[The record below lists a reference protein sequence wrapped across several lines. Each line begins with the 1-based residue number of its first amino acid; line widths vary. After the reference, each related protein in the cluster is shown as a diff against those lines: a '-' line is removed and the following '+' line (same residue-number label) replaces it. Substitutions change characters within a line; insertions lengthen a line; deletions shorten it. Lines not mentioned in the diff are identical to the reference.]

1 METED
6 YNPEP
11 PKFYEFRGKKS
22 MKQTVN
28 KPLTS
33 YKNVNIFA
41 YEVRTNATA
50 PFMQVLL
57 SKSTV
62 SQELL
67 IPVAPLLI
75 NIGSNEELVDYVKV
89 CLFGILNYDDFEVFD
104 SKITFD
110 GFYETNQELYL
121 FFEISKLKHQLDD
134 IYLNSSLRFVLID
147 EMIHYGNVCNI
158 PIHQSIWDFFMYNF
172 DFSMLDNE
180 KGEAYEMPIVA
191 YTSKPNNR
199 LNYSYIF
206 GESKSDATRMF
217 GSYYYFTNYK
227 KAFEDACKIDGFS
240 GIVRYALFVGA
251 FKYVGN
257 YLDDPIDMSEMK
269 VIRLTDETNDMAK
282 ERLTMR
288 ITDYDGKWA
297 ENYDGLILGKNIEL
311 DNGEL
316 LDEYTLVVKEYE
328 QQQPLSIHYV
338 NKSTLSGGEEH
349 YLIL

>member
-22 MKQTVN
+22 MNQTVN
-28 KPLTS
+28 KPLNTF
-33 YKNVNIFA
+33 KNVNIFA
-41 YEVRTNATA
+41 YEVRTNAKA

-57 SKSTV
+57 TKSTV
-62 SQELL
+62 SHEL
-67 IPVAPLLI
+67 IFPVAPLLVSI
-75 NIGSNEELVDYVKV
+75 NSTEELVDYVKV

-104 SKITFD
+104 SKITFN

-121 FFEISKLKHQLDD
+121 FFEISKVKLQLDD
-134 IYLNSSLRFVLID
+134 IFLNSSLRFALID
-147 EMIHYGNVCNI
+147 EMIHFVNVCNI
-158 PIHQSIWDFFMYNF
+158 PIHQSIWDFFWCNF
-172 DFSMLDNE
+172 DFRMLDDEN
-180 KGEAYEMPIVA
+180 GEAYEMPMVA
-191 YTSKPNNR
+191 YISKPNNR

-206 GESKSDATRMF
+206 GETKSDASKMF
-217 GSYYYFTNYK
+217 GSYYYFTTYK
-227 KAFEDACKIDGFS
+227 KAFEDACKIDGLS

-257 YLDDPIDMSEMK
+257 YFDDPIDMSEMK
-269 VIRLTDETNDMAK
+269 VLRLTDETNDLKK

-297 ENYDGLILGKNIEL
+297 ENYDGLVLGHVEL

-316 LDEYTLVVKEYE
+316 LDDYTLVVKEYE

-338 NKSTLSGGEEH
+338 NKATLKGVEEN
-349 YLIL
+349 YSIL